1 MTEMRI
7 GLNFSP
13 TDKNTLLKDYK
24 KTSKSNK
31 LFLKTLPSKRV
42 M

>member
-24 KTSKSNK
+24 KQVKAISC
-31 LFLKTLPSKRV
+31 F
-42 M
+42 

>member
-24 KTSKSNK
+24 KQIKESCKSMEY
-31 LFLKTLPSKRV
+31 LTF
-42 M
+42 